1 VVLPDNPEL
10 FWSQLSYSVLIAQLF
25 WSQLC
30 YSGLNSGISFLDEVF
45 YFVARSTLALF
56 FISGEADDLNAGQ
69 IGFLISYHYMV
80 FQRYQGPPAKYPCAY
95 MYGRTTIEI
104 SGNEHGILWPCT

>member
-45 YFVARSTLALF
+45 HFVARSTLAF
-56 FISGEADDLNAGQ
+56 FFH